1 MRIRFLIVAGLM
13 VLANCILS
21 GPSRALD
28 AQAQS
33 PDADAVLEQMLA
45 PEAWFREHVTE
56 ADIDLFFAY
65 LRASLFGSAYGYD
78 VPVPEGLKSR
88 AEALGRELRRHGV
101 ATALLLL
108 QAMEARA
115 RKVLPRL
122 RQGHPPSTYRL

>member
-1 MRIRFLIVAGLM
+1 MRIRILILAGLLAWANCVLSGSSLASDEQPRTPDPDE
-13 VLANCILS
+13 VLA
-21 GPSRALD
+21 
-28 AQAQS
+28 
-33 PDADAVLEQMLA
+33 QMMA
-45 PEAWFREHVTE
+45 PEAWLREQVTE